1 MPRKTRRRHD
11 EDLADRPVEI
21 KNVVPLLDVLFALL
35 SFFVLSS
42 LFLNRTEGL
51 PVNLPNAQSGVM
63 QKTPARATISVN
75 DKTEVFLNKQKI
87 GITEVSDR
95 VKQLLEPNQ
104 DLVVVLNADRVVQ
117 HGDVIQI
124 MDQLRQMPRVKMA
137 IATKN
142 KSMGVRL
149 D

>member
-1 MPRKTRRRHD
+1 MSRRNRRRHD
-11 EDLADRPVEI
+11 EDLTDQPMEI

-35 SFFVLSS
+35 TFFVLSS

-51 PVNLPNAQSGVM
+51 PVDLPKAQSGAM

-87 GITEVSDR
+87 GIAEVSDR
-95 VKQLLEPNQ
+95 VKNLLEPNQ
-104 DLVVVLNADRVVQ
+104 DLVVVLNADRSVQ

-124 MDQLRQMPRVKMA
+124 MDQLRQIPRVKMA
-137 IATKN
+137 IATKG
-142 KSMGVRL
+142 SS
-149 D
+149 

>member
-1 MPRKTRRRHD
+1 MSRRTRRRHD
-11 EDLADRPVEI
+11 EDLSDQPIEI

-35 SFFVLSS
+35 TFFVLSS

-51 PVNLPNAQSGVM
+51 PVDLPKAQSGAM
-63 QKTPARATISVN
+63 QRTPARATISIN
-75 DKTEVFLNKQKI
+75 EKTEVFLNQQKI

-104 DLVVVLNADRVVQ
+104 DLIVVLNADRTVQ
-117 HGDVIQI
+117 HGDVIQV
-124 MDQLRQMPRVKMA
+124 MDQLRQIPRVKMA

-142 KSMGVRL
+142 N
-149 D
+149 

>member
-1 MPRKTRRRHD
+1 MSRRHRRRHD
-11 EDLADRPVEI
+11 EDLSDQPMEI

-35 SFFVLSS
+35 TFFVMSS

-51 PVNLPNAQSGVM
+51 PVSLPQAQSGTM

-75 DKTEVFLNKQKI
+75 EKTEVFLNKQKI

-104 DLVVVLNADRVVQ
+104 DLVVVLNADRTVQ
-117 HGDVIQI
+117 HGDVVQI
-124 MDQLRQMPRVKMA
+124 MDQLRQIPRVKMA
-137 IATKN
+137 IATK
-142 KSMGVRL
+142 S
-149 D
+149 

>member
-1 MPRKTRRRHD
+1 MSRRLRRRYEAEIANH
-11 EDLADRPVEI
+11 PIEI
-21 KNVVPLLDVLFALL
+21 KNILPLMDVIFALL
-35 SFFVLSS
+35 TFFVLSS

-51 PVNLPNAQSGVM
+51 PVSLPKAQSGTM

-104 DLVVVLNADRVVQ
+104 DLIVVLNADRSVQ
-117 HGDVIQI
+117 HGDVVQI
-124 MDQLRQMPRVKMA
+124 MDQLRQIPRVKMA

-142 KSMGVRL
+142 N
-149 D
+149 

>member
-1 MPRKTRRRHD
+1 MSRRTRRRHD
-11 EDLADRPVEI
+11 EDLLDRPMEI

-35 SFFVLSS
+35 TFFVLSS

-51 PVNLPNAQSGVM
+51 PVSLPKAQSGTM

-75 DKTEVFLNKQKI
+75 EKTEVFLNKQKI

-104 DLVVVLNADRVVQ
+104 DLVVVLNADRTVQ
-117 HGDVIQI
+117 HGDIIQI
-124 MDQLRQMPRVKMA
+124 MDQLRQIPRVKMA
-137 IATKN
+137 IATK
-142 KSMGVRL
+142 S
-149 D
+149 

>member
-1 MPRKTRRRHD
+1 MSRRNRRRQD
-11 EDLADRPVEI
+11 ADLSDQPIEI

-35 SFFVLSS
+35 TFFVLSS

-51 PVNLPNAQSGVM
+51 PVNLPKAQSGAM

-75 DKTEVFLNKQKI
+75 EKTEVFLNKQKI

-104 DLVVVLNADRVVQ
+104 DLVVVLNADRTVQ
-117 HGDVIQI
+117 HGDIIQI
-124 MDQLRQMPRVKMA
+124 MDQLKQIPRVKMA

-142 KSMGVRL
+142 N
-149 D
+149 

>member
-1 MPRKTRRRHD
+1 MSRRTRRRHD
-11 EDLADRPVEI
+11 EDLEDQPMEI
-21 KNVVPLLDVLFALL
+21 KNVVPLLDILFALL
-35 SFFVLSS
+35 TFFVLSS

-51 PVNLPNAQSGVM
+51 PVDLPKAQSGAM

-87 GITEVSDR
+87 GIAEVSDR

-104 DLVVVLNADRVVQ
+104 DLVVVLNADRTVQ

-124 MDQLRQMPRVKMA
+124 MDQLRQIPRVKMA
-137 IATKN
+137 IATKG
-142 KSMGVRL
+142 S
-149 D
+149 